1 MLIPLLF
8 ILGGY
13 LCGSVLFARLAV
25 DLFGKGSI
33 VTDSKDAN
41 PGAANAFQ
49 YGGLWCGML
58 VLCGD
63 LAKGFLPIHFL
74 LAWPGALDL
83 SPLLLAPALAAP
95 VIGHTFPLF
104 YRFQGGKGITVT
116 FGCLLGLLPMWEPVG
131 FFALVFVF
139 FSVILRISPH
149 FYRTLVTYLVTLVL
163 LIFSCPLAIWGGFLL
178 LSCAVLL
185 RFHLSKEERGRVA
198 VNVLWRS

>member
-1 MLIPLLF
+1 MPRRWPLR
-8 ILGGY
+8 
-13 LCGSVLFARLAV
+13 S
-25 DLFGKGSI
+25 S
-33 VTDSKDAN
+33 
-41 PGAANAFQ
+41 
-49 YGGLWCGML
+49 
-58 VLCGD
+58 
-63 LAKGFLPIHFL
+63 
-74 LAWPGALDL
+74 
-83 SPLLLAPALAAP
+83 
-95 VIGHTFPLF
+95 GHTFPLF
-104 YRFQGGKGITVT
+104 YRFQGGKGIAVT